1 MSSARKSGRLQPMIY
16 GLEVWHGTVTAT
28 AVDERVPEASRAGG
42 AAAEADHSR
51 NRKMPGDM
59 GKEVRQRPAT

>member
-1 MSSARKSGRLQPMIY
+1 MIY

-28 AVDERVPEASRAGG
+28 AVDERVSEASRAGG

-59 GKEVRQRPAT
+59 GKEVRQQPAT